1 MDDSGVADAF
11 YTVLSIGIV
20 LVAAIAVSAVVLSTT
35 TKQGGEAAAQIA
47 GYGEQGLSKGLYCF
61 YYEVDSAHSNLAS
74 GDPDDIVLQMLSLE
88 RIDTTIALDSTSAP
102 DDAPATMGMVLY
114 SGYLYVPESG
124 SYKLELDSAG
134 QAWLWIDGTIVANNR
149 VPVVSQSKTFTLS
162 LTKGN
167 HPLKL
172 KYFYP
177 DIRAASCS
185 FKWEQGGALVP
196 VTSFS
201 R

>member
-35 TKQGGEAAAQIA
+35 TKQGGEAAAQMA
-47 GYGEQGLSKGLYCF
+47 GYGERGLSTGLYCF
-61 YYEVDSAHSNLAS
+61 YYAVDGPRSNIAS
-74 GDPDDIVLQMLSLE
+74 GDPDDIVLQRLSLE
-88 RIDTTIALDSTSAP
+88 RIDSTIALDAASAP
-102 DDAPATMGMVLY
+102 RDAPATMGMALY

-124 SYKLELDSAG
+124 SYTFELKSSG
-134 QAWLWIDGTIVANNR
+134 QAWLWIDGTIAADNR
-149 VPVVSQSKTFTLS
+149 VPTIPQSRTFALS
-162 LTKGN
+162 LSKGN

-177 DIRAASCS
+177 DIRMASCHLNR
-185 FKWEQGGALVP
+185 EQGGAFVP
-196 VTSFS
+196 VSSFS